1 MAETIPES
9 VVERLERE
17 WRLIDR
23 DRPVG
28 IKSIKEEKA
37 PQPRLKIGRV
47 DA

>member
-1 MAETIPES
+1 MTETIPES
-9 VVERLERE
+9 VIERLERE

-28 IKSIKEEKA
+28 SKPIKEEKA
-37 PQPRLKIGRV
+37 QQPRLKIGRV